1 MRSGRQRT
9 QVQEMARH
17 VVVDLGVA
25 EFVTEVVC
33 RHLVELMSAP
43 RRVLHHVELELS
55 ARISCRTCLK
65 ADQHNSHTMRGRPVS
80 TY

>member
-1 MRSGRQRT
+1 MG
-9 QVQEMARH
+9 RH
-17 VVVDLGVA
+17 VVVELGVV
-25 EFVTEVVC
+25 EFVTEVAC

-65 ADQHNSHTMRGRPVS
+65 DGQHNSRTMQGRPSS